1 MEDSNFMV
9 RVQYSE
15 LLPELIGDAKVCEA
29 EQELLLEGTGKC
41 SLQVS
46 KGDIRG
52 NFVNVMV
59 VLNVTDECVYCVEGL
74 SVGPRTRF
82 LAGGQIVEFR
92 ERRESV
98 AEEFLEE
105 HWKGI
110 C

>member
-1 MEDSNFMV
+1 MSG
-9 RVQYSE
+9 
-15 LLPELIGDAKVCEA
+15 LLPELTGDAIVCEA

-46 KGDIRG
+46 EGDIPG
-52 NFVNVMV
+52 SFVNVMV
-59 VLNVTDECVYCVEGL
+59 VLNVPDECVYCVEGL
-74 SVGPRTRF
+74 SVGPRTQL

-92 ERRESV
+92 EGRESV

-105 HWKGI
+105 HWEGI